1 VTTSGNCSSFN
12 ETLSILNYESIENF
26 NDWIKDVT
34 YYTTV
39 ENTVRFV
46 VNVAHFIFPD
56 IGTAIVRCAASVI
69 TNVHVLTTASC
80 VVVQPP
86 QAIAVQATVSSDSGD
101 SSSEI
106 LI

>member
-1 VTTSGNCSSFN
+1 VTTNSSCSAIN
-12 ETLSILNYESIENF
+12 ETLSILSYESIENF
-26 NDWIKDVT
+26 TDWIKDVT

-56 IGTAIVRCAASVI
+56 IGTAVVRCAASVI

-86 QAIAVQATVSSDSGD
+86 RAIAVQATVSTDSGHSDS
-101 SSSEI
+101 E